1 MDRSLKFMKTRH
13 RQAAM
18 SAAIVLSLLLVLL
31 SCKSPASL
39 NRQKILHS
47 LKILKNTAQTV
58 SQNKY
63 RYAKNL
69 DFPNVLDVK
78 KNVVLISLDTLRA
91 DRLNGYGYKRR
102 ITSPAIDRLAAAGVL
117 FESCIIHSPGTLSS
131 QMSLLT
137 GYYPTVHGITY
148 RRSDELQKQLKKQNQ
163 PVSEDYYYR
172 LPAISNR
179 MYTLAEILKVHGYQ
193 TFGVHEGGYLSAPL
207 GYACGFDRFIC
218 SQSYQTYGEEGKRKE
233 GLAKTFAVAE
243 EFLDSTPR
251 QPFFMFFHTYEIHT
265 PYIHE
270 TYALAENFKSQEG
283 EYFSAC
289 YDGGILYTDRY
300 VGELLSLLER
310 KKLLDQTVIV
320 LTSDHGEEFGD
331 HYPIWY
337 GGHGQSQYQEQI
349 RVPLI
354 ILDPTSPKNEKERSN
369 RRVADSVECVD
380 IVPTI
385 LELVFGKEHAYAL
398 MDAPELKRNG
408 RSLVPLFFPAR
419 RDQKTAYFEDSYFG
433 PERIGMICGGYKLV
447 IMPNPREII
456 APDQWDRGI
465 TERLLR
471 TPAKEM
477 FFLVRDP
484 DEKVN
489 VIGENKDLAE
499 KMEKAVLEIRRQLE
513 RQNEYFGGR
522 VRTMDDAVLQQLKSL
537 GYAK

>member
-1 MDRSLKFMKTRH
+1 MLKFMKTRH
-13 RQAAM
+13 RAA
-18 SAAIVLSLLLVLL
+18 AIPVAIVLPLLLVSS
-31 SCKSPASL
+31 SCTSPASR
-39 NRQKILHS
+39 NREKILRS
-47 LKILKNTAQTV
+47 LKTLKSVAQTV
-58 SQNKY
+58 SQNEY
-63 RYAKNL
+63 RYVKNL
-69 DFPNVLDVK
+69 DFPNILK
-78 KNVVLISLDTLRA
+78 ARKNVVLITLDTLRA
-91 DRLNGYGYKRR
+91 DRLNCYGYKRR
-102 ITSPAIDRLAAAGVL
+102 ITSPAIDRLASAGIL

-148 RRSDELQKQLKKQNQ
+148 RKTDELQKQLRKQNQ
-163 PVSEDYYYR
+163 PVSEDYYFR
-172 LPAISNR
+172 LPAISHR

-218 SQSYQTYGEEGKRKE
+218 SQTYQTYGEEGKRKE
-233 GLAKTFAVAE
+233 GLAKTLSVAA
-243 EFLDSTPR
+243 EFLESPR

-270 TYALAENFKSQEG
+270 TYALAENLKSKEG

-289 YDGGILYTDRY
+289 YDGGILYADRFI
-300 VGELLSLLER
+300 GELVSLLER

-354 ILDPTSPKNEKERSN
+354 ILDPTASKVRRELSN
-369 RRVADSVECVD
+369 RSIGEPVECVD

-385 LELVFGKEHAYAL
+385 LELVFGKQYAGDL
-398 MDAPELKRNG
+398 MDTPELKRNG
-408 RSLVPLFFPAR
+408 RSLVPLFVPGTR
-419 RDQKTAYFEDSYFG
+419 SQKAVYFEDSYFG
-433 PERIGMICGGYKLV
+433 PERIGVIAGGHKLV
-447 IMPNPREII
+447 VMPNPGEII

-465 TERLLR
+465 TEQLLR
-471 TPAKEM
+471 TPAKEL
-477 FFLVRDP
+477 FFLIHDP
-484 DEKVN
+484 HEKAN

-499 KMEKAVLEIRRQLE
+499 RMEKAVLDMRHQLE
-513 RQNEYFGGR
+513 RQNLYFRGQ
-522 VRTMDDAVLQQLKSL
+522 VRTMDDSVLLQLKSL
-537 GYAK
+537 GYVK